1 MLLSSLDLLGTSS
14 CRSSDTMAENKET
27 ENYQDELLDYEEE
40 EEVAGDA
47 AAAKG
52 TVEAQKK

>member
-1 MLLSSLDLLGTSS
+1 
-14 CRSSDTMAENKET
+14 MAENKDT

-40 EEVAGDA
+40 EEIAPDAG
-47 AAAKG
+47 AAKG